1 MERRHRSVTSV
12 KKNRT
17 ESCTVRYVTLA
28 ERKHY
33 EGKKFGILS
42 EVKGFRSQNC
52 MTVIVPQGDR
62 PLIDVN
68 ASDSMTVGDYKEF
81 QTIGIA

>member
-1 MERRHRSVTSV
+1 M
-12 KKNRT
+12 
-17 ESCTVRYVTLA
+17 RYVTLV

-52 MTVIVPQGDR
+52 MTVIVQGDR

-68 ASDSMTVGDYKEF
+68 ASDSMTVGDYKEL
-81 QTIGIA
+81 QTIGSEPHLRQGDV